1 MENKLQ
7 ELTQK
12 LYDEGLSKGR
22 KEADTLVAE
31 AQAKAKKIVADAEAD
46 AARIKKT
53 AQTEAEDLRK
63 NTLTELS
70 LAGKQVISKLKTE
83 IAEMIVAK
91 STQGAVASANL
102 DPDFIKDILVAVAQN
117 WNNNTSEKVTLKAM
131 LPAEREKDIT
141 GKMEAGLVKILGDGI
156 EIGYS
161 DTVKSG
167 FRVGPKEGG
176 YYISFTDDSF
186 NALLSEYL
194 RPKVSEM
201 LYGKQE

>member
-22 KEADTLVAE
+22 KESEALIAD
-31 AQAKAKKIVADAEAD
+31 AQAKAKKIVSDAQAE
-46 AARIKKT
+46 AARIKKN
-53 AQTEAEDLRK
+53 AQTESEDLRK
-63 NTLTELS
+63 NTLTELN
-70 LAGKQVISKLKTE
+70 LAGKQVISKLKSD
-83 IAEMIVAK
+83 IAELVVAK
-91 STQGAVASANL
+91 STQGSVASANL
-102 DPDFIKDILVAVAQN
+102 DPEFIKEVLVAVAKN
-117 WNNNTSEKVTLKAM
+117 WNNNSSEKITLKAM
-131 LPAEREKDIT
+131 LPADREKDLGT
-141 GKMEAGLVKILGDGI
+141 KMQASLGKILGDSL
-156 EIGYS
+156 EVGYS

-167 FRVGPKEGG
+167 FKVGPKDGG

-186 NALLSEYL
+186 NALLGEYL